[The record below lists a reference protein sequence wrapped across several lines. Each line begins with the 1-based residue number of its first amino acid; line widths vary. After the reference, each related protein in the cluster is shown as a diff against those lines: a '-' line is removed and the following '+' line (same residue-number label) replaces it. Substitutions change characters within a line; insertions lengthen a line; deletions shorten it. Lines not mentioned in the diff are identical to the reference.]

1 MSSEFNEVIDPDR
14 GEFVGE
20 SLSRTAKRLF
30 HATRPKFFP
39 ASVLPVI
46 AGTAFGVHSNGA
58 FDGLAFS
65 LALFA
70 TVCVHAGSNV
80 LNDVSDEAGGTDRMN
95 DTRIYP
101 YTGGS
106 RFIQTGILDVATM
119 AKLGMALLGVAAICG
134 VFLLLMRGTPVLFF
148 GLAGVAL
155 GVLYS
160 LGPAKLSSLG
170 LGEAAVAVAFGVLP
184 VSGAAW
190 LQGASLDSSL
200 LLFSIP
206 ISIWVAAILLING
219 VPDIDPDEAT
229 GKHTLPVRLG
239 LSGTAILY
247 TVIHL
252 AAFGV
257 IALMTVQ
264 GTLPMLAPL
273 LPLGLLLLAGKAAKS
288 IRLGVSDRQSMTKAI
303 ETTLAIHTL
312 GSLWLTACV
321 LFVLFW
327 PAV

>member
-1 MSSEFNEVIDPDR
+1 MTQESVRPINPAPEEFS
-14 GEFVGE
+14 GE
-20 SLSRTAKRLF
+20 SSSRAAKRLF

-134 VFLLLMRGTPVLFF
+134 VFLLLMRGTPVLLF

>member
-1 MSSEFNEVIDPDR
+1 VSSEFNEVIDPDR

-58 FDGLAFS
+58 FDGLTFS

-134 VFLLLMRGTPVLFF
+134 VFLLLMRGTPVLLF